1 MSTVTPVP
9 ETLLKKRRDNAE
21 NREKLL
27 KERTERKKASVQD
40 YHRVYFTAGQDWA
53 RQGKAEHRHILGK
66 EQARR

>member
-40 YHRVYFTAGQDWA
+40 YQRVLHCRA
-53 RQGKAEHRHILGK
+53 RLGEARHGMAQTGIQVK
-66 EQARR
+66 